1 MPRKD
6 KPRTEARCFLYQF
19 ASFVFFFVFM
29 AFVMHIVKESTNVG
43 FCYFTGAAKAP
54 GQLCR
59 LQPQYSCLYMYLVM
73 YVDHF
78 SGHVGTIQVDKDKDF
93 KWGIVMGDNTLVE
106 NITSMKFWGK
116 TQSLQNLF

>member
-6 KPRTEARCFLYQF
+6 KPRTEARCGQNNGFVTNLYYL
-19 ASFVFFFVFM
+19 FFSCRFM
-29 AFVMHIVKESTNVG
+29 AFMMHIVKESTNMG

-59 LQPQYSCLYMYLVM
+59 LQPQHSCPYMYLVM

-78 SGHVGTIQVDKDKDF
+78 FGHVGTFQVDKDKDF
-93 KWGIVMGDNTLVE
+93 LNGALIAVWILLWL
-106 NITSMKFWGK
+106 NIFR
-116 TQSLQNLF
+116 L

>member
-6 KPRTEARCFLYQF
+6 KPRTEARCLLYQF
-19 ASFVFFFVFM
+19 VSFAFCVVFM
-29 AFVMHIVKESTNVG
+29 AFVMHIVKETTNMD

-93 KWGIVMGDNTLVE
+93 KWGLVMGDNTLVE

>member
-6 KPRTEARCFLYQF
+6 KPRTEARCFF
-19 ASFVFFFVFM
+19 IPICIVCFFCVAFM
-29 AFVMHIVKESTNVG
+29 AFVMHIVKESTDMG

-93 KWGIVMGDNTLVE
+93 QGTHNHNLAPYIWD
-106 NITSMKFWGK
+106 
-116 TQSLQNLF
+116 LQIM